1 MKYSRLTTSF
11 LTGLLAT
18 GSASMGFSQTTV
30 TLDGSSGSQTYDV
43 ARTTDNGGLTLSM
56 GIQVEY
62 LIVGGGG
69 GGGGGYDT
77 GGGGGGGA
85 GMVLAGSTI
94 LTAGDYAVTVG
105 AGGAASTAN
114 YSAGPKETWGGAG
127 GDSSFASITALGGGG
142 GRSSRSYTGA
152 FGSGGAIQGASLA
165 TTGGSGG
172 GNTGVSVSGG
182 SGGGGG
188 GAGSGGGAGTSSA
201 GGAGGAAAISSI
213 SGSNVSY
220 GRGGSGARGGI
231 ITTGASG
238 AANTGNGGGG
248 GGYGSFGS
256 GTGGAGGSGV
266 VIVRYLGSA
275 EGTGGTTTSG
285 SGSAAGYTLH
295 RFTNTGSNSLNLSL
309 SNVGSNFGA
318 AQSGVIS
325 GSGDLRFNG
334 PGKLTLKATNTY
346 SGLTRVNAGTLAIG
360 ASGSIASSSGVSLS
374 ANTTLDVSAVTG
386 GFTLGSTQNLSGG
399 GTVVGDVII
408 AGAHT
413 PGFSP
418 GMQTIDGNL
427 TYSVGS
433 SITWE
438 LADNVIAGRG
448 TSWDAINVTGN
459 LNFSGSTSLL
469 MSFDPLASGSF
480 TGSTVDFTN
489 SFWNAPLGT
498 GGAGWKIFQVS
509 GTISGLGNLAIEG
522 SGWLDHYGNSFSDLH
537 PNQSF
542 MLYQS
547 GDGVYLTT
555 TTASPVPEP
564 GAALLGSFG
573 IMALLRRRR

>member
-1 MKYSRLTTSF
+1 
-11 LTGLLAT
+11 
-18 GSASMGFSQTTV
+18 MGYSQTAV
-30 TLDGSSGSQTYDV
+30 ILDGSTGSQTYSV
-43 ARTTDNGGLTLSM
+43 ERTTDNGGLTLSM

-85 GMVLAGSTI
+85 GMVLTGSTI
-94 LTAGDYAVTVG
+94 LAAGNYDVNVG
-105 AGGAASTAN
+105 AGGAASTTN
-114 YSAGPKETWGGAG
+114 YGVTNETWGGTG
-127 GDSSFASITALGGGG
+127 GNSSFASITALGGGG
-142 GRSSRSYTGA
+142 GRQSRSYTGA
-152 FGSGGAIQGASLA
+152 FGSSGSMQGASLA

-172 GNTGVSVSGG
+172 GNTGVPASGG

-188 GAGSGGGAGTSSA
+188 GAGSNGSAGTSSA
-201 GGAGGAAAISSI
+201 GGAGGAAVTSSI

-220 GRGGSGARGGI
+220 GRGGSGARGGVS
-231 ITTGASG
+231 TTGASG
-238 AANTGNGGGG
+238 TANTGNGGGG
-248 GGYGSFGS
+248 GGYSSGGSR
-256 GTGGAGGSGV
+256 TGGAGGSGV

-285 SGSAAGYTLH
+285 SGTAAGYTLH
-295 RFTNTGSNSLNLSL
+295 TFTNTGSNSLNLSL
-309 SNVGSNFGA
+309 SNVGSSFGA

-334 PGKLTLKATNTY
+334 PGKLTLNAANTY

-418 GMQTIDGNL
+418 GLQTIDGNL

-459 LNFSGSTSLL
+459 LNFSGFTSLL

-480 TGSTVDFTN
+480 TGSTVDFSN
-489 SFWNAPLGT
+489 SFWDAPLGT
-498 GGAGWKIFQVS
+498 GGAGWKIFQVG
-509 GTISGLGNLAIEG
+509 GTISGLGNLVIEG
-522 SGWLDHYGNSFSDLH
+522 GGWLDHYGNSFSDLH

-555 TTASPVPEP
+555 TTVSPVPEP
-564 GAALLGSFG
+564 GAALLGSLG